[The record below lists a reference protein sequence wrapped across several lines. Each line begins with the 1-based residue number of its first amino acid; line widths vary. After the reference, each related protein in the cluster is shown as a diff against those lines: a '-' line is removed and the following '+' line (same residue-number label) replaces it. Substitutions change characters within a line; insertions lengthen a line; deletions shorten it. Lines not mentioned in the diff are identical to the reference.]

1 MRFRQV
7 VFRYLAVLGF
17 GAFLFSGCSTDLD
30 PNAEYKEVM
39 VLYSILN
46 QADTVHYAKVN
57 KAFLNTNSNALTIA
71 ATNPDSTTYPEENLV
86 VKLERLTIKNGD
98 SLVLNSYP
106 MERFVSTNKE
116 AGTFFGPNQVLYR
129 TKPNQPG
136 PLTDEESIYRIV
148 ATNPK
153 SGLSTSGATQLIQ
166 LKNNSRS
173 ERFSIFKVSFA
184 GSGYPPLDQID
195 TSKYEPEKLN
205 RIEFRG
211 PVNASIYTVKLTFN
225 YTESDG
231 TTTQNKQLS
240 WYIRNNFLQDVKDIR
255 FEVENRLF
263 YTNLLNLIDTSQD
276 KPGTFRT
283 AGEILVTITAGSE
296 SLATNY
302 RINNSFS
309 IFSQVK
315 PEWDNIKNGTG
326 LIGARAQRTV
336 KTVLSQA
343 ALAEL
348 INNSQYQKLKF
359 K

>member
-1 MRFRQV
+1 MRFRQFA
-7 VFRYLAVLGF
+7 FRYLVALSF
-17 GAFLFSGCSTDLD
+17 GAFVFSSCSTDLD

-39 VLYSILN
+39 VMYSILN
-46 QADTVHYAKVN
+46 QEDTIHYAKVN

-71 ATNPDSTTYPEENLV
+71 ATNPDSTTYPEEGLV
-86 VKLERLTIKNGD
+86 VKLERLSTKD
-98 SLVLNSYP
+98 SSVLNSYP

-116 AGTFFGPNQVLYR
+116 AGTFFGPSQVLYR

-136 PLTDEESIYRIV
+136 PLTDENAIYRVV

-153 SGLSTSGATQLIQ
+153 SGLTTSGATQLVQ
-166 LKNNSRS
+166 RNESSRS
-173 ERFSIFKVSFA
+173 QRFSIFKVSYIS
-184 GSGYPPLDQID
+184 SGYPPLDQID

-205 RIEFRG
+205 RVEFRG
-211 PVNASIYTVKLTFN
+211 PVNASIYSVKLTFN
-225 YTESDG
+225 YVESDG
-231 TTTQNKQLS
+231 VTSQKKQLS
-240 WYIRNNFLQDVKDIR
+240 WYIRNNFLQEAKEIR
-255 FEVENRLF
+255 FDVEDRLF
-263 YTNLLNLIDTSQD
+263 YTNLLNMIDTSQD
-276 KPGTFRT
+276 KPGTVRT
-283 AGEILVTITAGSE
+283 AGDILVTVTAGSE
-296 SLATNY
+296 SLATNF

-326 LIGARAQRTV
+326 LIGARVQRVV
-336 KTVLSQA
+336 KTRLSQA

>member
-1 MRFRQV
+1 MRFRHV
-7 VFRYLAVLGF
+7 VSRYLAVLGF
-17 GAFLFSGCSTDLD
+17 GAFLFSGCSTDLY

-39 VLYSILN
+39 VMYSILN
-46 QADTVHYAKVN
+46 QADPIHYAKVN

-71 ATNPDSTTYPEENLV
+71 ATTPDSTTYPEENLV
-86 VKLERLTIKNGD
+86 VKMERLRVKDGD
-98 SLVLNSYP
+98 TLVLNTYP

-116 AGTFFGPNQVLYR
+116 AGTFFGPSQVLYR

-136 PLTDEESIYRIV
+136 PLTDEDAVYRIV

-153 SGLSTSGATQLIQ
+153 SGLTTSGATQLIQ
-166 LKNNSRS
+166 LKESSRS
-173 ERFSIFKVSFA
+173 QRFSIFKVSFA
-184 GSGYPPLDQID
+184 GAGFPSLDQMD
-195 TSKYEPEKLN
+195 TTEYEPQKLN

-211 PVNASIYTVKLTFN
+211 PVNASIYTVKATFN
-225 YTESDG
+225 YTETDG
-231 TTTQNKQLS
+231 VTTQDKQLS
-240 WYIRNNFLQDVKDIR
+240 WYIRNNFLQEVKTIS
-255 FEVENRLF
+255 FEVEKNLF

-276 KPGTFRT
+276 KPGTRRT
-283 AGEILVTITAGSE
+283 AGTIIITITAGSE
-296 SLATNY
+296 SLATNF

-336 KTVLSQA
+336 TTVLSQE

-348 INNSQYQKLKF
+348 TNKSQYQRLKF